1 MTETIEHIGIIGAG
15 AWGTALAA
23 TACRAGRRVRLWAR
37 EPEVAESIT
46 RAHANPDFLPGV
58 TLPEDLEATTDAAAV
73 VAAAEAVLLVTPA
86 QVLRGVCE
94 SLAES
99 WPAGLPAVICAKG
112 LEIETGAA
120 LGQAVAEAL
129 PGRPLAVLSGPT
141 FAAEVARGLP
151 TAVTLACADRAL
163 GEALVLALG
172 TPTFRPYW
180 SDDVIGVQIG
190 GAVKNVLAIACG
202 IVEGRGLG
210 DNARA
215 ALITRGLAELSRLA
229 AAMGGRPDTLM
240 GLSGLGDLMLTATS
254 MQSRNYSLGVALG
267 QGRALADV
275 LGERRSVAEGVHTAR
290 AVVGMGQQKGVDLP
304 ICGAVEAVLSGRAD
318 LDAAI
323 AGLLSRPFRAEPD
336 GRVTAQ
342 GVVAKPGG

>member
-1 MTETIEHIGIIGAG
+1 MSETTTITTIGVIGAG

-23 TACRAGRRVRLWAR
+23 TARRAGRAVHLWAR
-37 EPEVAESIT
+37 EPEVAAAIT
-46 RAHANPDFLPGV
+46 ATRANPDFLPGV
-58 TLPEDLEATTDAAAV
+58 DLPEGLAASTDAAAV
-73 VAAAEAVLLVTPA
+73 VGVADAVLLVTPA
-86 QVLRGVCE
+86 QHLRRVCAD
-94 SLAES
+94 LAPH
-99 WPAGLPAVICAKG
+99 WRPGLPAVICAKG
-112 LEIETGAA
+112 LETDSGA
-120 LGQAVAEAL
+120 LMGQAVAETL
-129 PGRPLAVLSGPT
+129 PHAPLAVLSGPT
-141 FAAEVARGLP
+141 FAVEVARGLP

-163 GEALVLALG
+163 GEALVTALG

-180 SDDVIGVQIG
+180 SDDVTGVQVG

-254 MQSRNYSLGVALG
+254 MQSRNYSLGAALG
-267 QGRALADV
+267 RGRTLDDV

-290 AVVGMGQQKGVDLP
+290 AVVAMGERLGLDLP
-304 ICGAVEAVLSGRAD
+304 ISGAVDAVLSGRAD
-318 LDAAI
+318 LDRAI
-323 AGLLSRPFRAEPD
+323 AGLLSRPFRAEPE
-336 GRVTAQ
+336 G
-342 GVVAKPGG
+342 